1 MSSADTRLWHPF
13 ADMAVVSGRQVVM
26 TRGEGVWVWDSAGRR
41 YLDASAGLWHTNVGH
56 GRREIRDAVAA
67 QLERLETHHVFG
79 DYANEPAL
87 ELAEQLAALAPDPD
101 SRIFLLSGGG
111 DAIDT
116 AAKLA
121 RLHWSRLGRPER
133 RHIVARSSGY
143 HGTHGFGTSLAGIPG
158 NQAGY
163 GPLIQDVSHV
173 PHDSVDALE
182 RELSRIGPERV
193 AAFLF
198 EPVIA
203 SGGLLP
209 PEPGY
214 LEAVQD
220 LCHSQG
226 ILTIADAVV
235 CGFGRLGDWYGVER
249 WGLVPDLIAFA
260 KGVTSGY
267 LPLGGLVVSS
277 TVADGF
283 WDRPGELPFRH
294 GPTYSG
300 HATVC
305 AAAIA
310 NLRILREERLLERS
324 LELEGPLFDELRTL
338 ADHPLVDDV
347 RGGVGLLA
355 GFDFSASLV
364 EQHPTIST
372 DALAIARS
380 YGILT
385 RPLDRGLAVAP
396 PLIADRAHLGLI
408 RDGLRLALDELQRLL
423 QRGAQP
429 LLGPQ
434 DLERLEPLTFQ
445 MNA

>member
-1 MSSADTRLWHPF
+1 
-13 ADMAVVSGRQVVM
+13 MAVVSGRQVVM
-26 TRGEGVWVWDSAGRR
+26 TRGEGVWVWDRNGRR

-56 GRREIRDAVAA
+56 GRSEIRDAVAA
-67 QLERLETHHVFG
+67 QLGRLETHHVFG

-87 ELAEQLAALAPDPD
+87 ELAERLAALAPDPD

-121 RLHWSRLGRPER
+121 RLHWSRLGSPER
-133 RHIVARSSGY
+133 VHILTRASGY
-143 HGTHGFGTSLAGIPG
+143 HGTHGFGTSLAGIPA

-163 GPLIQDVSHV
+163 GPLIPDISSVQ
-173 PHDSVDALE
+173 HDSIEALE
-182 RELSRIGPERV
+182 HEIARVGPGRV

-214 LEAVQD
+214 LEAAQE
-220 LCHSQG
+220 LCRSHG

-249 WGLVPDLIAFA
+249 FGLTPDLIAFA

-267 LPLGGLVVSS
+267 LPLGGVVVAP
-277 TVADGF
+277 TVADAF
-283 WDRPGELPFRH
+283 FDHPGEPPFRH

-310 NLRILREERLLERS
+310 NLKILEEERLLERS
-324 LELEGPLFDELRTL
+324 LALEAPLFDELRKL
-338 ADHPLVDDV
+338 ADHPLVEDV
-347 RGGVGLLA
+347 RGGVGFLA
-355 GFDFSASLV
+355 GFDLSASLV
-364 EQHPTIST
+364 DEHPGLSM
-372 DALAIARS
+372 DALAIARGI
-380 YGILT
+380 GILT

-396 PLIADRAHLGLI
+396 PLIADRTHIGLI
-408 RDGLRLALDELQRLL
+408 GDGLRLTLDALGKL
-423 QRGAQP
+423 
-429 LLGPQ
+429 
-434 DLERLEPLTFQ
+434 LERRQESSAFQ
-445 MNA
+445 MDT